1 MTIDQISVFMENRA
15 GQLVQITSLL
25 SEKNLT
31 LRAVSIAE
39 TKDYGILRLL
49 ADDPS
54 KVAEALR
61 ESGFI
66 FSVTPVHAVPVSDEP
81 GGLNKLLHK
90 ISSAGIDVQYMYSVY
105 SLKDHVPYM
114 MIRVEDGEKLEGLL
128 KDRHF

>member
-49 ADDPS
+49 ADEPK

-61 ESGFI
+61 ENGFI
-66 FSVTPVHAVPVSDEP
+66 FSTTPVHAIPVSDEP
-81 GGLNKLLHK
+81 GGLNKLLHT

-105 SLKDHVPYM
+105 SLKDHLPYM
-114 MIRVEDGEKLEGLL
+114 MIRVEDGDKLEALL
-128 KDRHF
+128 ANA